1 MSFQIAQ
8 WLGIIPRV
16 GDWEAK
22 SRLILSTN
30 AVVADC
36 NNSQGDYGKEKHF
49 PRDVSPG
56 RQYPIFH
63 LIQLERLCTFVCFS
77 VCMGGRSVCLYPFA
91 MQKKKLIQFSS
102 LLDS

>member
-1 MSFQIAQ
+1 M
-8 WLGIIPRV
+8 V

-22 SRLILSTN
+22 SRLILSVN

-36 NNSQGDYGKEKHF
+36 NNSQGDNGKEKHF
-49 PRDVSPG
+49 PGDVSPG

-63 LIQLERLCTFVCFS
+63 PIQLERLCVFVCLS
-77 VCMGGRSVCLYPFA
+77 VCMGCWSDFLYPFG

-102 LLDS
+102 LLDR